1 MKKESFTKIFRLG
14 NKETETT
21 TYYKD
26 GKKHAILCITRM
38 RQDWKPLLKNNVQ

>member
-1 MKKESFTKIFRLG
+1 MKRESFTKIFRMG

-26 GKKHAILCITRM
+26 GKKHAILCITRC
-38 RQDWKPLLKNNVQ
+38 R